1 MSCSSVNS
9 VERWGMLMNFFGQ
22 NDSALCPVPKGISV
36 LKFPKAQAKNGC
48 NKTKKLAEFT
58 ISQN

>member
-1 MSCSSVNS
+1 MNS